1 MTQEP
6 SVDTDDQA
14 DEAWLLSIQRKLYQW
29 SEANPDGCYRDLWNW
44 VTDPRNLRCAW
55 RQIASNRGAR
65 TAGVDGKTVARICS
79 ATGREAFLQEL
90 RDVLRSGRYRPS
102 PCRRK
107 WIPKPG
113 KPGQFRP
120 LGIPTVADR
129 LVQGAIKNLLEP
141 IFEAT
146 FWHVSYGFR
155 PGRGCHGAL
164 EHIRMAIR
172 PRAKAKDGRRHHA
185 PYQWVIEGDIKGC
198 FDHIDHHL
206 LMQRVRARIGD
217 SRVTRLIRQFLKAG
231 VLEEGFLLPTA
242 EGTPQGGVISP
253 LLANIALSAIEE
265 RYERW
270 VHHRTKIQA
279 RRTCDGITAAN
290 RCRVTD
296 RKRGVPVFF
305 PVRYADDFVILV
317 AGTREDAEAEKAAL
331 ADYLYKS
338 TGLELSDEKTRIA
351 DLCEGFEFLSHRVRL
366 KWHPQ
371 FGLMPRI
378 EIPKHKQADLRYRV
392 KQLTRRSSL
401 RQSLTDELQRLNPL
415 LRGWGNYYRFCT
427 GAHAVFGRL
436 DHYIG
441 DRLWRW
447 LMKKHKG
454 LRRQR
459 SSIRRKPS
467 LVRPTRKVWREGTT
481 EQFLLGTLR
490 VQRFRRGWMLTPRFV
505 CVPGEPDA

>member
-1 MTQEP
+1 MTEEP

-14 DEAWLLSIQRKLYQW
+14 DEAWLLGVQRKLYQW
-29 SEANPDGCYRDLWNW
+29 SEANPVGQYRDLWNW

-55 RQIASNRGAR
+55 RRIASNKGAR
-65 TAGVDGKTVARICS
+65 TAGVDGKTVASICT
-79 ATGREAFLQEL
+79 ATGREAFLQGL
-90 RDVLRSGRYRPS
+90 RDALRAGRYQPH

-107 WIPKPG
+107 LIPKPG

-129 LVQGAIKNLLEP
+129 LVQGAVKNLLEP

-172 PRAKAKDGRRHHA
+172 PRAKASDGRRHNA

-206 LMQRVRARIGD
+206 LMQRIRARIGD
-217 SRVTRLIRQFLKAG
+217 PKVNRLVGQFLKAG
-231 VLEEGFLLPTA
+231 VLEEGFLLPTH

-270 VHHRTKIQA
+270 VHHRKKTRA
-279 RRTCDGITAAN
+279 HRTCNGVKAAE

-296 RKRGVPVFF
+296 RRRGVPVFF

-317 AGTREDAEAEKAAL
+317 DGSREDADAEKAAL
-331 ADYLYKS
+331 AEYLRHS
-338 TGLELSDEKTRIA
+338 TGLELSPEKTRTT
-351 DLCEGFEFLSHRVRL
+351 DLREGFDFLGQRVRL

-378 EIPKHKQADLRYRV
+378 EIPKHKQADLRYTV
-392 KQLTRRSSL
+392 KNETRRRDV
-401 RQSLTDELQRLNPL
+401 RQSLSDRLHRLNQI
-415 LRGWGNYYRFCT
+415 LRGWGHYYRFCT
-427 GAHAVFGRL
+427 GASAVFSNL
-436 DHYIG
+436 DHYVG

-447 LMKKHKG
+447 LIKKHKG
-454 LRRQR
+454 LKRQR
-459 SSIRRKPS
+459 TSIRRQPS
-467 LVRPTRKVWREGTT
+467 LVRPTRKVWRENST
-481 EQFLLGTLR
+481 EQFLLASLR
-490 VQRFRRGWMLTPRFV
+490 VERFQRGWMSAPRFAE
-505 CVPGEPDA
+505 VPGEPDA